1 MNNYAFKELY
11 TTNSTGTCAVS
22 MFAYSVYLRSGGD
35 PIKGRYQIT
44 VDSFPEIDM
53 HTGQDIP
60 DTILYIAK
68 LEKWTDKGFVLVS
81 IYRFDD
87 TNTFQGIVELL
98 SSHFK
103 SFTLGE
109 IDEDSVF
116 IPPKK
121 PVKIKNKK
129 TTTKADIQKLADK
142 YIKKANKKKDT
153 NKCFDF
159 L

>member
-35 PIKGRYQIT
+35 PIRGRYQIT

-53 HTGQDIP
+53 NTGQDIP

-87 TNTFQGIVELL
+87 TNTFQTIVELL

-109 IDEDSVF
+109 IDEDHIA
-116 IPPKK
+116 IPPEK
-121 PVKIKNKK
+121 PIKIKGKK
-129 TTTKADIQKLADK
+129 INTKSDLQRLADK
-142 YIKKANKKKDT
+142 YVKKGPKKKDK
-153 NKCFDF
+153 NNYFDF